1 MTVQIGSSTSKR
13 DGYPFTFCSRRTQ
26 DGITL
31 QGRGAPSLALHHVS
45 QRRSFPRRPGST
57 HPADESLPSARNAS
71 QTHGF
76 PKYSFSSFSL
86 ETSFSFIYCACKK
99 KLESCVRTGTPK
111 GRRSSC
117 RLALRCLSTD
127 DPGTVAFNSQGELRE
142 ISLQLGF
149 PVHGVDVI
157 SAVGNGPKHCQRRGE
172 CPIRP

>member
-1 MTVQIGSSTSKR
+1 MVTLHFLLSQDTRRHNPPRSRWSFTCSPSRLAATQLPST
-13 DGYPFTFCSRRTQ
+13 T
-26 DGITL
+26 
-31 QGRGAPSLALHHVS
+31 
-45 QRRSFPRRPGST
+45 GST
-57 HPADESLPSARNAS
+57 HPADESLPPARTAS
-71 QTHGF
+71 QSHGL

-86 ETSFSFIYCACKK
+86 ETAFSFIYCACKK
-99 KLESCVRTGTPK
+99 SQESCVRTGTPK

-172 CPIRP
+172 CPIRPWS